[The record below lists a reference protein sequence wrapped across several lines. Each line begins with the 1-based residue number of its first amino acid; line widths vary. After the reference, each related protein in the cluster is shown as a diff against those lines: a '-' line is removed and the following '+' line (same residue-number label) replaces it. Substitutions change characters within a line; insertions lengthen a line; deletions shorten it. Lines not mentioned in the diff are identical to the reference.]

1 MLIIR
6 ELGTQAYT
14 ETFEAMKS
22 FTLTRNEETLD
33 EIWIL
38 EHPPVY
44 TQGQAGKPE
53 HLFHRGKIPI
63 VQSDRGGQ
71 VTYHGPGQL
80 IAYFLLD
87 CRRNHIGIRH
97 LVSGIEQLVLDT
109 LTQFEIQGHLE
120 CKAPGVYVDKM
131 KIASLGLRIKNHCS
145 YHGLAL
151 NVDMDLRPFRDI
163 NPCGY
168 QQLVMTQMIE
178 HNPHANMATVTKAFK
193 DCLMQQVSPSGIFQH
208 IRTEANSCP
217 TPSTSS
223 SAG

>member
-6 ELGTQAYT
+6 ELGRQDYSP
-14 ETFEAMKS
+14 TFEAMRS
-22 FTLTRNEETLD
+22 FTMTRNEDTLD

-44 TQGQAGKPE
+44 TQGQAGKQE
-53 HLFHRGKIPI
+53 HIFHRGKIPI

-80 IAYFLLD
+80 VVYFLLD

-97 LVSGIEQLVLDT
+97 LVSGIEQLILDT
-109 LTQFEIQGHLE
+109 LIIFDIQGHLQ
-120 CKAPGVYVDKM
+120 CGAPGVYVDQK

-151 NVDMDLRPFRDI
+151 NVNMDLKPFQDI
-163 NPCGY
+163 NPCGF
-168 QQLVMTQMIE
+168 QKLSMTQMIDI
-178 HNPHANMATVTKAFK
+178 NPQATMDKVLLSFK
-193 DCLMQQVSPSGIFQH
+193 DCLMRQVSSSGIFQH
-208 IRTEANSCP
+208 IRTDSKPCSISS
-217 TPSTSS
+217 TPS
-223 SAG
+223 